1 MKKFKSPYDFYELD
15 EEARKKLCGTSLIIG
30 NDIFFVVQLSTK
42 QPNYGCSQ
50 GLILLNKPE
59 SLVKSKK
66 KQKYQD
72 SDWFNIYCYSPDDL
86 DCTLDLSGKQLYYD
100 VKKFMQKFDFS
111 GFTYRQII
119 LKLQETFG
127 GETYFDGFCVE

>member
-1 MKKFKSPYDFYELD
+1 MIKLKDPYDFYKLAEP
-15 EEARKKLCGTSLIIG
+15 ERKSLCGKSLIING
-30 NDIFFVVQLSTK
+30 NVFFAVQLSTK

-59 SLVKSKK
+59 SLIKSKK

-100 VKKFMQKFDFS
+100 VKKFMEKSDFNDC
-111 GFTYRQII
+111 TYKEII
-119 LKLQETFG
+119 LMLQDKFG
-127 GETYFDGFCVE
+127 GETYFDGFCV